1 LFGSTSQA
9 SDSVNFPCRR
19 SVHQRITLLIGLSIQ
34 NFRGMAP
41 PLFCNRQWLFAT
53 REEMPLFPF
62 SEFWWFYLG
71 FAALVVLLLVIDLG
85 VFHRKPHAI
94 SFREAALW
102 SLIWVAFALAFNYF
116 FYRWAQWQLAGD
128 GQLSALGLTPARAAR
143 QAALEFFAGYLVEWS
158 LSVDN
163 IFVFVLVFRYF
174 AIPPQYQHRILFF
187 GILGAILFRAGFI
200 ALGAALL
207 HYRWVMILFGLFL
220 IFTGVKMFLAPDKK
234 IEPERNP
241 LIRLF
246 RKFVPITPQVDG
258 PRFLVRRNGVW
269 HGTPL
274 LITLL
279 FVEATDIL
287 FAVDSVP
294 AIFALTRE
302 PLIVFT
308 SNACAI
314 LGLRSLY
321 FLLAGAV
328 EKFYLLKYG
337 LALVLMFVGLKMAW
351 LNEAFGGKFPIE
363 LSLGIISLLI
373 GTSIGASLVV
383 KRRPETA
390 GAAESSAD

>member
-1 LFGSTSQA
+1 ML
-9 SDSVNFPCRR
+9 
-19 SVHQRITLLIGLSIQ
+19 
-34 NFRGMAP
+34 
-41 PLFCNRQWLFAT
+41 
-53 REEMPLFPF
+53 LFPF
-62 SEFWWFYLG
+62 SGLWWFYLG
-71 FAALVVLLLVIDLG
+71 FTALLVLLLVIDLG
-85 VFHRKPHAI
+85 VFHRKPHAV

-102 SLIWVAFALAFNYF
+102 SIVWVSFALVFNYF
-116 FYRWAQWQLAGD
+116 LYRWAQWQLTGEP
-128 GQLSALGLTPARAAR
+128 QLTALGLTAARAAR

-174 AIPPQYQHRILFF
+174 GIPAEYQHRILFF
-187 GILGAILFRAGFI
+187 GILGAIVFRAGFI

-207 HYRWVMILFGLFL
+207 HYEWVMILFGLFL
-220 IFTGVKMFLAPDKK
+220 IFTGFKMLFTPDKK
-234 IEPERNP
+234 VEPERNP

-246 RKFVPITPQVDG
+246 RRFVPVTSHFEG
-258 PRFLVRRNGVW
+258 RRFLVRKNGVW
-269 HGTPL
+269 HATPL

-328 EKFYLLKYG
+328 EKFHLLKYG
-337 LALVLMFVGLKMAW
+337 LAFVLMFVGLKMAW

-363 LSLGIISLLI
+363 ISLAIIAVLI
-373 GTSIGASLVV
+373 GVSIAASLLV
-383 KRRPETA
+383 KRGVSAPVR
-390 GAAESSAD
+390 SS

>member
-1 LFGSTSQA
+1 ML
-9 SDSVNFPCRR
+9 
-19 SVHQRITLLIGLSIQ
+19 
-34 NFRGMAP
+34 
-41 PLFCNRQWLFAT
+41 
-53 REEMPLFPF
+53 LFPF

-71 FAALVVLLLVIDLG
+71 FTALVVLLLVIDLG
-85 VFHRKPHAI
+85 VFHRKPHAV

-102 SLIWVAFALAFNYF
+102 SVIWVCFALAFNF
-116 FYRWAQWQLAGD
+116 VLYRWVLWQLAD
-128 GQLSALGLTPARAAR
+128 DPELAAMGLTAARAAR

-174 AIPPQYQHRILFF
+174 GIPAQYQHRILFF
-187 GILGAILFRAGFI
+187 GILGAICFRAGFI

-207 HYRWVMILFGLFL
+207 RYHWVMIVFGLFL
-220 IFTGVKMFLAPDKK
+220 IFTGVRMLFAPDKK

-246 RKFVPITPQVDG
+246 RKFVPVTTHFEG
-258 PRFLVRRNGVW
+258 RHFLVRRNGVW
-269 HGTPL
+269 HATPL

-279 FVEATDIL
+279 FVEFTDIL

-328 EKFYLLKYG
+328 EKFHLLKYG
-337 LALVLMFVGLKMAW
+337 LALVLVFVGLKMAW

-363 LSLGIISLLI
+363 ISLAIIAVLI
-373 GTSIGASLVV
+373 GTSIGASLLV
-383 KRRPETA
+383 KRPVEAQGVPQSTA
-390 GAAESSAD
+390 TKI

>member
-1 LFGSTSQA
+1 
-9 SDSVNFPCRR
+9 
-19 SVHQRITLLIGLSIQ
+19 
-34 NFRGMAP
+34 M
-41 PLFCNRQWLFAT
+41 
-53 REEMPLFPF
+53 MLFPF

-71 FAALVVLLLVIDLG
+71 FTALVVLLLTVDLG
-85 VFHRKPHAI
+85 VFHRKPHAV
-94 SFREAALW
+94 SFGEAALW
-102 SLIWVAFALAFNYF
+102 SAIWISFALAFNFF
-116 FYRWAQWQLAGD
+116 FYRWAQWQLAGAP
-128 GQLSALGLTPARAAR
+128 QLAASGLTPARAAR

-174 AIPPQYQHRILFF
+174 AIPAAYQHRILFF
-187 GILGAILFRAGFI
+187 GILGAVVFRAAFI

-207 HYRWVMILFGLFL
+207 HYHWVMVLFGLFL
-220 IFTGVKMFLAPDKK
+220 IFTGVKMLFVPDKK

-246 RKFVPITPQVDG
+246 RKFVAVMPEFTG
-258 PRFLVRRNGVW
+258 PRFLVRRDGIW
-269 HGTPL
+269 HATPL
-274 LITLL
+274 LIALL
-279 FVEATDIL
+279 FIEATDIL

-328 EKFYLLKYG
+328 EKFHLLKYG
-337 LALVLMFVGLKMAW
+337 LALVLIFVGLKMAW

-363 LSLGIISLLI
+363 ISLGVISLLI
-373 GTSIGASLVV
+373 GVSIGASLLF
-383 KRRPETA
+383 KRPA
-390 GAAESSAD
+390 KALDAAPGAAP